1 MSPDAGSGEVQLETL
16 LEAMPERQI
25 LGALP
30 ATVRG
35 LTDDSR
41 RVTAGC
47 CFVAVRGLRADGH
60 RFIPQA
66 VERGARA
73 VVSEPPDPLPGDAV
87 GRILVPD
94 TRRTLPRLA
103 DAYYGHPSRALTVVG
118 ITGANGKTTTPH
130 LSHGLLRAHRPAPP

>member
-1 MSPDAGSGEVQLETL
+1 MSATAAPREIPMGTL
-16 LEAMPERQI
+16 LEAVPERQL
-25 LGALP
+25 LGSLP

-41 RVTAGC
+41 KVASGD
-47 CFVAVRGLRADGH
+47 CFVAVQGARVDGR

-73 VVSEPPDPLPGDAV
+73 VVAEPPDPLPGEAV

-94 TRRTLPRLA
+94 SRRALPWLA
-103 DAYYGHPSRALTVVG
+103 DAYFGHPSQR
-118 ITGANGKTTTPH
+118 
-130 LSHGLLRAHRPAPP
+130 

>member
-1 MSPDAGSGEVQLETL
+1 MSPAPESREVRLETL
-16 LEAMPERQI
+16 LEAMPDRQVI
-25 LGALP
+25 GSLP
-30 ATVRG
+30 RTVRG
-35 LTDDSR
+35 LADDSR
-41 RVTAGC
+41 QVTAGG

-73 VVSEPPDPLPGDAV
+73 VVAQAPDPLPGGAV

-118 ITGANGKTTTPH
+118 VTGTHGKTTTSY
-130 LSHGLLRAHRPAPP
+130 L

>member
-1 MSPDAGSGEVQLETL
+1 DAAAGDAARTGGRLPARAGAAVGRPDGVVMSAPAVPREVPVGEL
-16 LEAMPERQI
+16 LEAVPDRQI
-25 LGALP
+25 LGSLP

-41 RVTAGC
+41 KVGSGD
-47 CFVAVRGLRADGH
+47 CFVAVRGARVDGR

-73 VVSEPPDPLPGDAV
+73 VVAEPPDPLPGEVV

-94 TRRTLPRLA
+94 SRR
-103 DAYYGHPSRALTVVG
+103 
-118 ITGANGKTTTPH
+118 
-130 LSHGLLRAHRPAPP
+130 